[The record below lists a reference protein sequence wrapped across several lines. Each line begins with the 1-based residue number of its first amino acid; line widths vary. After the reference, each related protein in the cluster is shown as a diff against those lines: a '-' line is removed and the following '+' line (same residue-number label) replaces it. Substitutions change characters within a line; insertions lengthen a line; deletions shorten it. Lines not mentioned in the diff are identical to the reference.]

1 MIGLD
6 LVKFT
11 AEHADGVI
19 SCCPVD
25 KAESFFN
32 RLIDAGQVIPKFHRG
47 ALIGFAAYYR
57 TCAPQHEL
65 THIPDWTLPEQY
77 SFGPYVFVDLVVI
90 HPKYRKQRI
99 LEYFVDRIKK
109 LKPYF
114 HAGFWLEQDGVW
126 HAQERAEN
134 MQSNC
139 GILAFDKIT
148 GMLNGRANVISL
160 STLARIAQDNEFLLF
175 PMKVASE
182 ELSKL
187 AYPFILNNDFHFET
201 ITNPFELGMFQL
213 PESCYVLSQS
223 DSIGELVDDE
233 EAKTVRGSKK
243 FWKQVIAPI
252 FGMGGG
258 AGVGALLGSAI
269 MPGIGTLIGAGIGGA
284 AGGAMVGPMTGRAP
298 TLGETLGG
306 GVAGLAGSGVGNW
319 LGGAG
324 GAAAGSGIYG
334 AAFGGAAGGLTSGA
348 QSNPGKVSLGNVLGT
363 GLAGA
368 AGGALGGG
376 LASMAMPAATTGA
389 SLQSMGPSFASVSS
403 VPGMSTA
410 GGGGAGGTLGMSGS
424 GMMSGLG
431 NSLISGANTAS
442 TNPLSSGGQGFS
454 GVTSYGQGID
464 VGGIN
469 AVGSPL
475 GTGDVGSTFAN
486 AGVNGMGINPGSI
499 ASGGS
504 GSTTATSSS
513 MGGGGQTG
521 AATGTDLSGLTQQGA
536 QQATQTIAKE
546 ASAGSK
552 VAKMF
557 GGPGGMLGLG
567 LTGVGM
573 LGQSMNKGTDLT
585 MPEDL
590 NTGVNDVRS
599 MIASGGATPQSK
611 AASSY
616 LATAIPQGPAG
627 AYAPVSDAY
636 TQAMLNQM
644 RLSTDQNRLNYETQL
659 NKTTGGP
666 FSSEYGQQMANY
678 NSTVG
683 TNEAA
688 QIAAWQEAARKQ
700 GSDVHTKYLELAA
713 QGDQVAYQALLQAY
727 GDRAT
732 TDFVIQQYRAG
743 QNAAPWTSLQN
754 LGGTLAGNAM
764 NPLTQALMSRI
775 GG

>member
-32 RLIDAGQVIPKFHRG
+32 RLIEADQVIPKFHRG

-57 TCAPQHEL
+57 TCAPREELQHV
-65 THIPDWTLPEQY
+65 PDWSLPEQY

-114 HAGFWLEQDGVW
+114 HAGFWLEQDGIW

-175 PMKVASE
+175 PMKVQRE
-182 ELSKL
+182 DLPKL
-187 AYPFILNNDFHFET
+187 TYPFVLHNDFHFET
-201 ITNPFELGMFQL
+201 ISNPFELGMFEL
-213 PESCYVLSQS
+213 PDSCYVLTQS
-223 DSIGELVDDE
+223 DEIGQLVDDD
-233 EAKTVRGSKK
+233 EAKSVRGSKK
-243 FWKQVIAPI
+243 FWKQILAPI
-252 FGMGGG
+252 IGGPFVGFLTDSRDPWQKAGNWAVGAGSGALTGLLIGGPIGAAVG
-258 AGVGALLGSAI
+258 AGVGGAAVNMKTAANPNEKTNITGQSMLSSGLLGGATGAAGAGVAT
-269 MPGIGTLIGAGIGGA
+269 GIGGLLAGGA
-284 AGGAMVGPMTGRAP
+284 AGAGA
-298 TLGETLGG
+298 GG
-306 GVAGLAGSGVGNW
+306 GYLASTGTIAGAAGTGSGGGAAGLAGVGGTGAAFGAGAGTGAAFGTGAGMAAAGGGGTLGAGL
-319 LGGAG
+319 LGGALNSYNANAAMG
-324 GAAAGSGIYG
+324 SGYGTAGLEGANALNSATVGLQGSGLGSGTFGTGAGSESLGSSLANPAASYGQSINPGTISGSAAGSG
-334 AAFGGAAGGLTSGA
+334 
-348 QSNPGKVSLGNVLGT
+348 QSSFVPGNAST
-363 GLAGA
+363 
-368 AGGALGGG
+368 GGG
-376 LASMAMPAATTGA
+376 MT
-389 SLQSMGPSFASVSS
+389 GPS
-403 VPGMSTA
+403 
-410 GGGGAGGTLGMSGS
+410 
-424 GMMSGLG
+424 
-431 NSLISGANTAS
+431 
-442 TNPLSSGGQGFS
+442 
-454 GVTSYGQGID
+454 
-464 VGGIN
+464 
-469 AVGSPL
+469 
-475 GTGDVGSTFAN
+475 
-486 AGVNGMGINPGSI
+486 
-499 ASGGS
+499 
-504 GSTTATSSS
+504 
-513 MGGGGQTG
+513 
-521 AATGTDLSGLTQQGA
+521 TGTDLSGMSGA
-536 QQATQTIAKE
+536 DTVKQAATLQKG

-552 VAKMF
+552 VMKML
-557 GGPGGMLGLG
+557 GGGQGLLGLG
-567 LTGVGM
+567 LTGAGMVGQM
-573 LGQSMNKGTDLT
+573 MNKGTNLT

-590 NTGVNDVRS
+590 NSSVSDVQS
-599 MIASGGATPQSK
+599 MIASGGATPQSR
-611 AASSY
+611 AASQY
-616 LATAIPQGPAG
+616 LTTAIPQGPAG

-659 NKTTGGP
+659 AKTTGGP
-666 FSSEYGQQMANY
+666 FSSDWQQNMANY

-713 QGDQVAYQALLQAY
+713 AGDATAYQYLVQAY

-732 TDFVIQQYRAG
+732 ADYNIQMYKAG
-743 QNAAPWTSLQN
+743 QSAAPWAGLQN
-754 LGGTLAGNAM
+754 VGGTLLGNSI
-764 NPLTQALMSRI
+764 NPRRP
-775 GG
+775 G